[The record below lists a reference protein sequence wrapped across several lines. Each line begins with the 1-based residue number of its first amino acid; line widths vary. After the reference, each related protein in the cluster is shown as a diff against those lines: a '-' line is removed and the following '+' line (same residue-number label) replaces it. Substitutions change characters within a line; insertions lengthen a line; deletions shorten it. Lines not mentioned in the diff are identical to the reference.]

1 MQLRILLF
9 VTSAIAFASC
19 NTAYK
24 SGQTPD
30 DVYYSPVRLI
40 VSEDKDEKEE
50 EKKENR
56 QNETARY
63 ESYEEREIRMRI
75 RDRRWRDLNN
85 DYACNCSCDYT
96 PYKYGY
102 GYGYYYNPYYYP
114 APVYLIA
121 SNYSNPKLAP
131 VRAGNLGG
139 YNPELTVKTIN
150 PKTGNTEYKRKV
162 GGSFNNSNTAP
173 REVYVP
179 SNNRTY
185 SPSNSNSSNNNSSS
199 NSNQSSG
206 SGRTVPRSPRN

>member
-1 MQLRILLF
+1 MQLRFLLL

-30 DVYYSPVRLI
+30 DVYFSPSRMV
-40 VSEDKDEKEE
+40 VSEDKENKEE
-50 EKKENR
+50 REETR
-56 QNETARY
+56 QDETARND
-63 ESYEEREIRMRI
+63 SYEAREIRMRI

-114 APVYLIA
+114 APVYFINSTYL
-121 SNYSNPKLAP
+121 NPKLTP
-131 VRAGNLGG
+131 VRTANLGG
-139 YNPELTVKTIN
+139 YNPVVTVKTIN
-150 PKTGNTEYKRKV
+150 PKTGNTEYKRKI
-162 GGSFNNSNTAP
+162 GSYNNSNTTT
-173 REVYVP
+173 REVYAP

-185 SPSNSNSSNNNSSS
+185 SPANNSTSNSSS
-199 NSNQSSG
+199 NSSSQSS
-206 SGRTVPRSPRN
+206 SGKSVQRSPRN